1 MPDLISALKD
11 ADQYNLEEITKDITK
26 EVFCGLKVIPDDVK
40 CTTTFKTLPYNLISE
55 IFLFK
60 LDSWTLLDL
69 WGQIPSTKQ
78 KLDSFMIWLS
88 ENEITDEQKEEI
100 VESFKFDDFTVEE
113 LTTTVRKS
121 CLYPD
126 IAIDKRVL
134 ELFQEQEKEKDK
146 LLKDKENH
154 IKVLNTFKER
164 GEQKDEL
171 IRKKDKLLKEKD
183 KLIKEKD
190 KLIRTKD
197 KLLKFP

>member
-1 MPDLISALKD
+1 M
-11 ADQYNLEEITKDITK
+11 
-26 EVFCGLKVIPDDVK
+26 
-40 CTTTFKTLPYNLISE
+40 
-55 IFLFK
+55 
-60 LDSWTLLDL
+60 DL

-100 VESFKFDDFTVEE
+100 VESFNFDDFTVEE